1 MYSTTGQMDRP
12 REMLICIAVCYVACL
27 ILWDDLHSE
36 TNSYIT
42 ETLLGADR
50 IPGIIWKGSYNISKS
65 ESLVD
70 RIKENTGMDVTFF
83 YGNKRIMTSALDKKG
98 NRILGSAAEQSDQSS
113 QEIEQIAST
122 LIRDSSLA
130 VESMQSMQQIIT
142 SQSESMAETQNIVKE
157 VLGEI
162 NSSMQS
168 IKQIKA
174 STRRLEDSRNEV
186 VQAVGELSGIAE
198 ENVESTKKP
207 TMEHRKLSERS
218 SRYMS

>member
-1 MYSTTGQMDRP
+1 M
-12 REMLICIAVCYVACL
+12 
-27 ILWDDLHSE
+27 
-36 TNSYIT
+36 
-42 ETLLGADR
+42 
-50 IPGIIWKGSYNISKS
+50 
-65 ESLVD
+65 D

-174 STRRLEDSRNEV
+174 STRRLKDSRNEV
-186 VQAVGELSGIAE
+186 VQAVGELSEIAE